1 MVNALPKVTVSE
13 GRVGPRVYALDDCV
27 ILGEFS
33 VGFVYERLNSDSV
46 AIILLF
52 KY

>member
-1 MVNALPKVTVSE
+1 MPC
-13 GRVGPRVYALDDCV
+13 PRSQLVKAELVPGCMLFDDCV